1 MRQLSDFYNEV
12 DVAKTKDLYMAL
24 FSHTMKPNPS
34 LVEELTRLINLFYEH
49 GYIETARLL
58 EQARTVAL
66 LKEREILI
74 PPATD

>member
-1 MRQLSDFYNEV
+1 
-12 DVAKTKDLYMAL
+12 
-24 FSHTMKPNPS
+24 MKPNSS

-58 EQARTVAL
+58 EQARAVAL
-66 LKEREILI
+66 LKERERLI

>member
-12 DVAKTKDLYMAL
+12 DVTKTKDLYMIL
-24 FSHTMKPNPS
+24 FSHTMKPNSS

-49 GYIETARLL
+49 SYIETARLL
-58 EQARTVAL
+58 EQARAVAL